1 MGDFNPYDQ
10 ENTNRRIIEALES
23 IAESLRQIKDEL
35 SGIKEG
41 IDYKIEIDD
50 KKL

>member
-1 MGDFNPYDQ
+1 MGEFNPYDQ
-10 ENTNRRIIEALES
+10 ENTNRRMIEALES
-23 IAESLRQIKDEL
+23 IVESLKQIKNEL
-35 SGIKEG
+35 SNIREG